1 MNYTANDNL
10 EVMKVA
16 KNYNGFLIK
25 NIYKLIKK
33 YNLKKVLDFGCSD
46 GFFIEQLSLL
56 DKNLHFCG
64 IEKDKTSIEACLNK
78 KIEIYDD
85 LSKTNCQFDL
95 IYSLNVL
102 EHIEN
107 DCEILAQFREKL
119 SDNGKIFLY
128 VPSLQFLFSS
138 MDKKTG
144 HFRRYEKKELIN
156 KVKTAG
162 FKIEKVEFCDSI
174 GVLATLLYIF
184 KDKLKSNN
192 GDINKNQIKIYDL
205 IFPLSRLFDLVFFSK
220 FIGKNLLL
228 IASKI

>member
-1 MNYTANDNL
+1 MRWQITQTEQTQLAGNSFVN
-10 EVMKVA
+10 
-16 KNYNGFLIK
+16 
-25 NIYKLIKK
+25 KL
-33 YNLKKVLDFGCSD
+33 
-46 GFFIEQLSLL
+46 
-56 DKNLHFCG
+56 
-64 IEKDKTSIEACLNK
+64 TT
-78 KIEIYDD
+78 IYDD